1 MSRQFGTN
9 LSEHSPNI
17 LECSRTILNIF
28 SVNSIPFEEVVLDG
42 NPKYVETAVDIPIEV
57 NDAVGEARLGQEA
70 DSNEES
76 YEEYNE
82 NVNESDLEESED
94 AKEARNYPD
103 DEADGDAVAIEIL
116 NGLPHVNSDLALSAN
131 VDTEIVKLT
140 LDDILPSDVEGYPR
154 LVEGLGNYE
163 NRPEMPQL
171 GEGDHTGP
179 GEGGKTPVEL
189 NDEEQEQVRAQ
200 LSLWGFNMV
209 ASNKVSL
216 DRIPADLRMDGE

>member
-1 MSRQFGTN
+1 MAPN
-9 LSEHSPNI
+9 LIEHSPYVTN
-17 LECSRTILNIF
+17 LANEPSELFLRRTFL
-28 SVNSIPFEEVVLDG
+28 VNSIPFEEVKLDG
-42 NPKYVETAVDIPIEV
+42 NPIETAVDNPIYLEP
-57 NDAVGEARLGQEA
+57 VGEARIGQEA

-76 YEEYNE
+76 YEEYVE
-82 NVNESDLEESED
+82 NVNEGDLEESEEN
-94 AKEARNYPD
+94 AEEPRHYPD
-103 DEADGDAVAIEIL
+103 DEADSDEVAIEIL
-116 NGLPHVNSDLALSAN
+116 NGLPHVVSDLALSAN

-154 LVEGLGNYE
+154 LVDGLGNYE

-171 GEGDHTGP
+171 GEGDHDGP

-189 NDEEQEQVRAQ
+189 NDEEQEQVRQQ

-216 DRIPADLRMDGE
+216 DRIPADLRMDGK